1 MMKSKSSQGMNIS
14 SGQFSSEK
22 WGKKNRGAKLA
33 GSNSTNSSFFIL
45 ACSWKESAKRRLV
58 STASLPLWILR
69 SVGFGRK
76 GASKNNNSGNAN
88 INFGGINPMSGK
100 IRYRAETFSTLQL
113 GEVGEEKDIGDFEDA
128 DDPLN
133 HLSPD
138 ERQEYIASLTL
149 KDGVRVLSETEAN
162 ERERKKLEM
171 AVDKKRLAEEMKAK
185 NTPKQFKGPSQ

>member
-1 MMKSKSSQGMNIS
+1 
-14 SGQFSSEK
+14 
-22 WGKKNRGAKLA
+22 
-33 GSNSTNSSFFIL
+33 
-45 ACSWKESAKRRLV
+45 
-58 STASLPLWILR
+58 
-69 SVGFGRK
+69 
-76 GASKNNNSGNAN
+76 
-88 INFGGINPMSGK
+88 MSGK